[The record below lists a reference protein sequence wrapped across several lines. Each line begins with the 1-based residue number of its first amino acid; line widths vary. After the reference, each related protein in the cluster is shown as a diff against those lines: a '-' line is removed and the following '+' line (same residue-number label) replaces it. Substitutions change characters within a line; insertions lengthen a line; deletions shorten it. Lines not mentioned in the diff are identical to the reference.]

1 MNIFMN
7 FMGCRIAESD
17 EEKKHT
23 QETSNWQWG
32 DLQEPIEKGGT
43 DSIYKAY
50 VREYIPRKYGQKY
63 GTNVPP
69 SIGS

>member
-1 MNIFMN
+1 MKKKNIRRKPPIGN
-7 FMGCRIAESD
+7 G
-17 EEKKHT
+17 
-23 QETSNWQWG
+23 G